1 MVKSQIKNGTVVKR
15 KKVLS
20 ISYSQSG
27 QLYEIENSISAPLKN
42 DGNIDM
48 VAKKIELLEP
58 YPFPW
63 DFMTF
68 MDTFPESVYLDPPQI
83 KPFEDDDNEYDLVI
97 LYYQVWFLSPSLP
110 MTAFLKSEY
119 AKQKLKN
126 KPVVTVIG
134 CRNMWIM
141 AQEKVKTMLSDIGAN
156 LVDNI
161 VLVDQ
166 GSSLATFVTTPR
178 WMMTGK
184 KDSFLG
190 LFPPAGVSQ
199 QDIIEAKRFGDA
211 IATALRENDAVTA
224 PTCKN
229 LNAVNVDVRLINSE
243 KIATKSF
250 KIWGGWIRKLGKPG
264 AKKRKPLVMAYVV
277 FLLLIIV
284 TIVPMNM
291 IIQTIKR
298 KVNKEAVLKQKRFY
312 EQPSQGEITPNE

>member
-1 MVKSQIKNGTVVKR
+1 MVKSHIKNGTVVKR
-15 KKVLS
+15 KKILS

-42 DGNIDM
+42 DENIELC
-48 VAKKIELLEP
+48 AKKIELVHP

-83 KPFEDDDNEYDLVI
+83 KPFENDDNEYDLII

-141 AQEKVKTMLSDIGAN
+141 AQEKVKAMLHDIGAR

-190 LFPPAGVSQ
+190 LFPPAGVSAEK
-199 QDIIEAKRFGDA
+199 IIEAKRFGDA
-211 IATALRENDAVTA
+211 IATALAKNDAITA
-224 PTCKN
+224 PMCKN

-250 KIWGGWIRKLGKPG
+250 KIWGGWIRKRGKPG
-264 AKKRKPLVMAYVV
+264 DKKRKPLVMAYVV

-284 TIVPMNM
+284 TIVPLNM

-298 KVNKEAVLKQKRFY
+298 KVNKEAVLKEKQFY
-312 EQPSQGEITPNE
+312 EQPSQGEAIINE